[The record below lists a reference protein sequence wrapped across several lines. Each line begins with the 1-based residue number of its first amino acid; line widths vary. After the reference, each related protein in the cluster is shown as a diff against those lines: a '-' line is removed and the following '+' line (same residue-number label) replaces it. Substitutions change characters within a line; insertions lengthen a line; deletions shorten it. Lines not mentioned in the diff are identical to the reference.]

1 MLALLSENILWW
13 HWIVAGLVLLIIE
26 MNIGTFIFLGLGLA
40 AVIVGIVDFFADT
53 AFTTE
58 IVIWT
63 ILSIIALI
71 AWKTWFKEQTISNIG
86 QSNHS
91 FDTQGTVTGTILPHQ
106 RGKVQFDAPVLGN
119 STWHATANE
128 KIEKGSRVS
137 ITEVNGQ
144 IIEVTK
150 TDSQQ

>member
-1 MLALLSENILWW
+1 MLTFLSETIVWW

-26 MNIGTFIFLGLGLA
+26 MNVGTFIFLGLGLA
-40 AVIVGIVDFFADT
+40 AVIVGVADLFMDL

-58 IVIWT
+58 IVLWT
-63 ILSIIALI
+63 ILSILALI
-71 AWKTWFKEQTISNIG
+71 AWKLWFKEQTISNIG

-91 FDTQGTVTGTILPHQ
+91 FDTQGTVTQEIPAHK
-106 RGKVQFDAPVLGN
+106 RGKVLFDTPVLGN
-119 STWHATANE
+119 SSWHATAE
-128 KIEKGSRVS
+128 EAIPKDTRVK

-150 TDSQQ
+150 I